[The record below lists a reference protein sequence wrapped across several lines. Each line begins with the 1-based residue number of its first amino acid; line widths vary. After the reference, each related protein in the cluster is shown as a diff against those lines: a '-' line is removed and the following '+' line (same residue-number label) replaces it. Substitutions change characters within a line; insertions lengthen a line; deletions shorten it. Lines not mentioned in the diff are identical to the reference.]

1 MTLKIYSD
9 CISQPSRALVLFCRV
24 SNIPHEYHQLRI
36 GNGDLR
42 TDEMAQINPFK
53 TVRINIR
60 PRFVI
65 VQKLLLN
72 FSPLLLNM
80 MEFPYLNPWLFFDTS
95 QKLST

>member
-24 SNIPHEYHQLRI
+24 AEIPHEYHQLKI

-53 TVRINIR
+53 TVRILIR
-60 PRFVI
+60 PCLHLGL
-65 VQKLLLN
+65 K
-72 FSPLLLNM
+72 
-80 MEFPYLNPWLFFDTS
+80 
-95 QKLST
+95 

>member
-24 SNIPHEYHQLRI
+24 AKIPHEYHQLRI

-53 TVRINIR
+53 TVRIIILFTIPDCKNCYWN
-60 PRFVI
+60 
-65 VQKLLLN
+65 LW
-72 FSPLLLNM
+72 SPFTIGKNYAL
-80 MEFPYLNPWLFFDTS
+80 
-95 QKLST
+95 K